1 MRRLVA
7 VGAGEKL
14 TVVTLSREVTD
25 LIDRA
30 QAWISADPDP
40 KTRAELQGLIES
52 GDHDELAARM
62 DGSLQF
68 GTAGLRGEVGAGP
81 NRMNLAVV
89 IRATAGLAAHLSD
102 AAGPVVVGFD
112 ARPDSRAFAEAA
124 AGVLTARGIEVL
136 YFPRATPT
144 PLVAFAAKHHRAS
157 AAIVVT
163 ASHNPPADNGYKVYG
178 ANAAQIVPPVDEEIA
193 RHIEQAGPPVEI
205 PRQEGVFS
213 AGSELARSVPDGL
226 FDAYWDEVSG
236 ARLRK
241 EGSSLSIV
249 YTPIHGVGGRHL
261 RALFDRA
268 GHDRLAMVDEQAEPD
283 GNFPTVPFPNPE
295 EPGVLD
301 LALALGEELGADLIL
316 ANDPDAD
323 RLAAMVA
330 TADGFRS
337 MTGNELGVVIGDYLL
352 SGHFGPERPIVA
364 SSVVSTP
371 MMARVAAAR
380 GALHAVTLT
389 GFKWIVNAGL
399 ALEKAGEGRF
409 VFGYEEAL
417 GYTVGRIVR
426 DKDGLSAA
434 LILTDLAADLAD
446 EGATVLHRL
455 LELWEAH
462 GIWASAQLSV
472 AGEPGALVA
481 AVDRLASSP
490 PSSLGPYA
498 VDGITDY
505 RERAESRPPWLGVQD
520 LVELDLGA
528 SGRVLARPSGTE
540 PKLKIYVDL
549 AAEPGGDSLTRHR
562 ELTETA
568 AGLGSELTAAL
579 EL

>member
-1 MRRLVA
+1 M
-7 VGAGEKL
+7 GADEDL

-30 QAWISADPDP
+30 RAWISADPDP
-40 KTRAELQGLIES
+40 KTRDELQSLIES
-52 GDHDELAARM
+52 GNHDELAARM
-62 DGSLQF
+62 DGHLQF
-68 GTAGLRGEVGAGP
+68 GTAGLRGAVGAGS

-89 IRATAGLAAHLSD
+89 IRATAGLAAHLG
-102 AAGPVVVGFD
+102 AVARPVVVGFD
-112 ARPDSRAFAEAA
+112 ARPDSRGFAEAA
-124 AGVLTARGIEVL
+124 AGVLIARGIEVL
-136 YFPRATPT
+136 YFPKATPT
-144 PLVAFAAKHHRAS
+144 PLVAFAAKRHEAS
-157 AAIVVT
+157 AAIVIT

-178 ANAAQIVPPVDEEIA
+178 ANAAQIIPPVDEEIA
-193 RHIEQAGPPVEI
+193 EHIERAGPADDI
-205 PRQEGVFS
+205 PRQERVFS
-213 AGSELARSVPDGL
+213 GASELANPVPDGL
-226 FDAYWDEVSG
+226 FDAYWNEVSG

-241 EGSSLSIV
+241 QGSSLSIV
-249 YTPIHGVGGRHL
+249 YTPIHGVGGKHL
-261 RALFDRA
+261 DALFRRA
-268 GHDRLAMVDEQAEPD
+268 GHDRLDMVEEQAEPD
-283 GNFPTVPFPNPE
+283 GSFPTVPFPNPE

-301 LALALGEELGADLIL
+301 LALELGEKVGADLIL

-323 RLAAMVA
+323 RLAAVVA

-337 MTGNELGVVIGDYLL
+337 MSGNELGVLIGDYLL
-352 SGHFGPERPIVA
+352 SGHSGPERAIVA
-364 SSVVSTP
+364 SSVVSSP

-417 GYTVGRIVR
+417 GYTVGGIVR

-434 LILTDLAADLAD
+434 LIFTDLAADLAE

-455 LELWEAH
+455 QDLWEAH
-462 GIWASAQLSV
+462 GVWASAQVSV
-472 AGEPGALVA
+472 AGEPAVLVG

-498 VDGITDY
+498 VHGITDY
-505 RERAESRPPWLGVQD
+505 REGSESRPLWLGVQD
-520 LVELDLGA
+520 LVELDLGD
-528 SGRVLARPSGTE
+528 SGRILARPSGTE

-549 AAEPGGDSLTRHR
+549 AAEPADDLLARHR
-562 ELTETA
+562 ELTQTA
-568 AGLGSELTAAL
+568 ARLGSELTAGL